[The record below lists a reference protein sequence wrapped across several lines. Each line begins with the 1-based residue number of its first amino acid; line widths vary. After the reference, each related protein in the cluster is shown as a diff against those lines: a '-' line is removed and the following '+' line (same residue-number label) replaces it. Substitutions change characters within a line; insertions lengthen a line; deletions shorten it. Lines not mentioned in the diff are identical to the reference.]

1 MLEIIKQINSSKEK
15 LKKTKGKMEVSIE
28 ERF

>member
-1 MLEIIKQINSSKEK
+1 MLEIIKQINSLKEK